1 MAKLTGPL
9 LSFGAR
15 GQLGKTMVM
24 SKWRGVPY
32 ARQHVV
38 PTNPQT
44 TAQQTVRKTFA
55 LLREM
60 WKVAPSQIIDV
71 WNAFAQGRPFLG
83 VNKWVGENVRV
94 LNGETVMDNVIFSP
108 GAKGGPQAISVNAA
122 AGSSEGEIDVDFVL
136 PDAPT
141 GWTLAFVAAAAFH
154 DQNPSVFFT
163 GPFVAATAAAPA
175 TTVTLEGLGD
185 AVACQVGGWLI
196 WTKPDGTTAYSVST
210 TVQAT
215 SGAGA

>member
-38 PTNPQT
+38 PTNPRT

-60 WKVAPSQIIDV
+60 WKVAPSQVIDT
-71 WNAFAQGRPFLG
+71 WNSFAQGRPFLG

-94 LNGETVMDNVIFSP
+94 LNGETLMTNTILSP
-108 GAKGGPQAISVNAA
+108 GSKGGPGPTNFVAV
-122 AGSSEGEIDVDFVL
+122 AGGATGEIDVTFTIPV
-136 PDAPT
+136 APN
-141 GWTLAFVAAAAFH
+141 GWTLAKIVAAAFN
-154 DQNPSVFFT
+154 DQDPSDFFT
-163 GPFVAATAAAPA
+163 GPFVAEEAAAPA
-175 TTVTLEGLGD
+175 TTLTLEGLG
-185 AVACQVGGWLI
+185 AGESCIVGGWLV
-196 WTKPDGTTAYSVST
+196 WTKPDSTLAYSVSSVVT
-210 TVQAT
+210 A
-215 SGAGA
+215 SAAA

>member
-38 PTNPQT
+38 PTNPRT
-44 TAQQTVRKTFA
+44 TAQQIVRKTFA

-60 WKVAPSQIIDV
+60 WKVAPAQVLDT
-71 WNAFAQGRPFLG
+71 WNSFAQGRPFLG

-94 LNGETVMDNVIFSP
+94 LNGEALMTNTILSP
-108 GAKGGPQAISVNAA
+108 GSKGGPGPLTFAAIAGGAA
-122 AGSSEGEIDVDFVL
+122 GEIDVTFTIPV
-136 PDAPT
+136 APN
-141 GWTLAFVAAAAFH
+141 GWTLAKIVAAAFN
-154 DQNPSVFFT
+154 DQDPADFFT
-163 GPFVAATAAAPA
+163 GPFVAEEAAAPA
-175 TTVTLEGLGD
+175 TTLTLTGLG
-185 AVACQVGGWLI
+185 AGESCIVGGWLV
-196 WTKPDGTTAYSVST
+196 WTKPDGTLAYSVSSVVT
-210 TVQAT
+210 AT
-215 SGAGA
+215 ADA

>member
-38 PTNPQT
+38 PTNPRT
-44 TAQQTVRKTFA
+44 TAQQVVRKTFA

-60 WKVAPSQIIDV
+60 WKVAPAPVIDA
-71 WNAFAQGRPFLG
+71 WNSFAQGRPFLG

-94 LNGETVMDNVIFSP
+94 LNGEALMTNTILSP
-108 GAKGGPQAISVNAA
+108 GSKGGPGPTDVEAVAGGAA
-122 AGSSEGEIDVDFVL
+122 GEIDVTFDIPVAPNGWVL
-136 PDAPT
+136 HSI
-141 GWTLAFVAAAAFH
+141 VAAAFH
-154 DQNPSVFFT
+154 DQDPSDFFT
-163 GPFVAATAAAPA
+163 GPFVAETALAPA
-175 TTVTLEGLGD
+175 TTLTISGLG
-185 AVACQVGGWLI
+185 AGESCIVGAWLV
-196 WTKPDGTTAYSVST
+196 WTKPDGIKAYSVST
-210 TVQAT
+210 TLTA
-215 SGAGA
+215 AAAA

>member
-38 PTNPQT
+38 PTNPRT

-60 WKVAPSQIIDV
+60 WKVAPAQVIDT
-71 WNAFAQGRPFLG
+71 WNSFAQGRPFLG

-94 LNGETVMDNVIFSP
+94 LNGEADMVNTIFSP
-108 GAKGGPQAISVNAA
+108 GSKGGPAPSGIIVATGGAA
-122 AGSSEGEIDVDFVL
+122 GEIDVDFTI
-136 PDAPT
+136 PTAPN
-141 GWTLAFVAAAAFH
+141 GWTLYKIVAAAFH
-154 DQNPSVFFT
+154 DQAPDDFFT
-163 GPFVAATAAAPA
+163 GPFVAVEAAAPA
-175 TTVTLEGLGD
+175 TSLTLTGLG
-185 AVACQVGGWLI
+185 AAEACIVGAWLI
-196 WTKPDGTTAYSVST
+196 WSKPDGTKAYSVSLT
-210 TVQAT
+210 DEAT
-215 SGAGA
+215 SHA

>member
-9 LSFGAR
+9 MSLGAR
-15 GQLGKTMVM
+15 GQLGKTLVM

-60 WKVAPSQIIDV
+60 WKVAPPQVIDT
-71 WNAFAQGRPFLG
+71 WNSFAQGRPFLG

-94 LNGETVMDNVIFSP
+94 LNGQPDMANAILSP
-108 GAKGGPQAISVNAA
+108 GSKGGPGPLTVSAV
-122 AGSSEGEIDVDFVL
+122 AGGGPGEIDVTVNV
-136 PDAPT
+136 PVAPN
-141 GWTLAFVAAAAFH
+141 GWALARLVAAAFH
-154 DQNPSVFFT
+154 DQPPADFFT
-163 GPFVAATAAAPA
+163 GPFVAAEAAAPA
-175 TTVTLEGLGD
+175 TAVTLTGLG
-185 AVACQVGGWLI
+185 AAEACIVGIWLV
-196 WTKPDGTTAYSVST
+196 WTKPDGTRAYSVSS
-210 TVQAT
+210 VVEAT
-215 SGAGA
+215 SGA

>member
-1 MAKLTGPL
+1 MAKLSGPL

-44 TAQQTVRKTFA
+44 VAQQTVRKTFA

-60 WKVAPSQIIDV
+60 WKVAPAPIVDV
-71 WNAFAQGRPFLG
+71 WNSFAQGRPFLG

-94 LNGETVMDNVIFSP
+94 LNGMMDMNNVIFSP
-108 GAKGGPQAISVNAA
+108 GAKGGPQAVSFNAE
-122 AGSSEGEIDVDFVL
+122 AGVTPGTIDVDFVI
-136 PDAPT
+136 PDAPS
-141 GWTLAFVAAAAFH
+141 GWTLFAIAAAAFH
-154 DQNPSVFFT
+154 DQPPAEFFT
-163 GPFVAATAAAPA
+163 GPFVAETAPAPA
-175 TTVTLEGLGD
+175 TSLTLSGLG
-185 AVACQVGGWLI
+185 AGEACQVGGWLI
-196 WTKPDGTTAYSVST
+196 WTKPDGTLAYSVST

-215 SGAGA
+215 ADA